1 MQIAAIFSAFSRLRP
16 TSVTLAPA
24 FAQITAEATPTGP
37 VPPSI
42 TTFDLSRF
50 WLNLSFKCF
59 SVIATIPAAVVNAP
73 LGSANTETSKGG
85 TICFF
90 ASSIISIASC
100 VSLPPKKIPVLV
112 SAEVDLENI
121 AS

>member
-1 MQIAAIFSAFSRLRP
+1 M
-16 TSVTLAPA
+16 
-24 FAQITAEATPTGP
+24 
-37 VPPSI
+37 
-42 TTFDLSRF
+42 
-50 WLNLSFKCF
+50 
-59 SVIATIPAAVVNAP
+59 PAAVVNAP

-85 TICFF
+85 TICFL

-100 VSLPPKKIPVLV
+100 VSLPPKNIPVLV